1 MKKLTIIAVLLS
13 FGLHAE
19 AQSVIHTEEIT
30 LPADLETIK
39 VQKLADDPLST
50 SFIIWVKTEVAPH
63 YHAHHTE
70 EVYILE
76 GMGVLTMGKSVFNI
90 KPGDYIIIPSGTV
103 HSVRTISKTPLKVI
117 SMQSPSFDGSDRVWV
132 E

>member
-1 MKKLTIIAVLLS
+1 MRWLLICCLLTMAAVVVQ
-13 FGLHAE
+13 GQA
-19 AQSVIHTEEIT
+19 VIHTEEIT

-63 YHAHHTE
+63 YHTSHTE
-70 EVYILE
+70 EVYVLE
-76 GMGVLTMGKSVFNI
+76 GLGVMTMGKSVYNI
-90 KPGDYIIIPSGTV
+90 KPGDYIIIPAGTV

-117 SMQSPSFDGSDRVWV
+117 SMQSPSFDGSDRVMV
-132 E
+132 D

>member
-1 MKKLTIIAVLLS
+1 MRYLFFCSMMLLS
-13 FGLHAE
+13 QLFVQ
-19 AQSVIHTEEIT
+19 AQTVIHTEEIT

-39 VQKLADDPLST
+39 VQKLADDSLST

-63 YHAHHTE
+63 YHKSHTE
-70 EVYILE
+70 EVYVLE
-76 GMGVLTMGKSVFNI
+76 GMGVLTMGKSVYNI

-117 SMQSPSFDGSDRVWV
+117 SMQSPSFDGSDRIWV